1 VAQGSL
7 RTAEMTTPRVGC
19 RKHTSQSALDPKHR
33 KKEQMHGPANNLNV
47 ATWMYEWGYYGGVRI
62 ALTLF
67 YIFCP
72 VGNVL
77 AIRTISLGL
86 AGGTENIER
95 LEIQ

>member
-1 VAQGSL
+1 MAQGSL
-7 RTAEMTTPRVGC
+7 LTADMTTPRVGC
-19 RKHTSQSALDPKHR
+19 RFVYEPVCTRPKASR
-33 KKEQMHGPANNLNV
+33 KNQMHGHANNLNV

-62 ALTLF
+62 ASTLF

>member
-1 VAQGSL
+1 MQVCIRASL
-7 RTAEMTTPRVGC
+7 HST
-19 RKHTSQSALDPKHR
+19 QSI
-33 KKEQMHGPANNLNV
+33 KKEPMHGPANKLNV
-47 ATWMYEWGYYGGVRI
+47 ATWMHEWGYYGSVRI
-62 ALTLF
+62 ASTLF

-72 VGNVL
+72 VGNVF